1 MRRPQDPPAPDLSK
15 TFWTPV
21 FPSTHV
27 HAVRRTHPTLRWGD
41 YNSTTGLYFWQR
53 ERFKGNVT
61 PSYVERSKRGL
72 IGMWY
77 GVKTASPAW
86 LIMFTFK
93 NVFVPWKPRTI
104 DTRLKNV
111 RIRERVLELEEQI
124 SLLKEQQD
132 RQLKQGLR
140 ELKKQMNYSI
150 NQSIMMQRQ
159 GRGDDW
165 GGMEHFYVED

>member
-1 MRRPQDPPAPDLSK
+1 
-15 TFWTPV
+15 
-21 FPSTHV
+21 
-27 HAVRRTHPTLRWGD
+27 
-41 YNSTTGLYFWQR
+41 
-53 ERFKGNVT
+53 
-61 PSYVERSKRGL
+61 
-72 IGMWY
+72 
-77 GVKTASPAW
+77 
-86 LIMFTFK
+86 MFTFK

-159 GRGDDW
+159 GRGDD
-165 GGMEHFYVED
+165 